1 MHLALDPLLRPG
13 EGGRLPR
20 HEQQGAR
27 QLSPMEAKPAEWR
40 KGGKLCK
47 DRPEPFSRRE
57 KGKDLV
63 KLDMIQFSTK
73 KKVELVDSGSDS
85 PGCASCQLHNSLM
98 FHLEGTCEQSFLGI
112 MPEHLVNFDILS
124 ISEGS

>member
-63 KLDMIQFSTK
+63 KLDMIQFSK
-73 KKVELVDSGSDS
+73 KIKG
-85 PGCASCQLHNSLM
+85 
-98 FHLEGTCEQSFLGI
+98 GTCGFRKRQSRMCFLPTSQLAHVSLGRN
-112 MPEHLVNFDILS
+112 L
-124 ISEGS
+124 